1 MKSFIKG
8 IFSGTDVGQ
17 EDLDLGVWPRPIS
30 KESPQTIRNVGH
42 IDQLE
47 AGQADLKK
55 NLSQVYQILSD
66 LRSSQWATS
75 KPRFHMPHTSWQKF
89 LGVNIAE
96 IPFDLDEGVIIW
108 QKAKHDIQLVDLT
121 IDQIGPPYHEKLT
134 TVTKLFGE
142 LEEDFDELPNRIV
155 RCELLEKELSA
166 FEESLEGDETECLAW
181 CVSLIR
187 DVLDYN
193 NAENLTETHLGLL
206 KRAIKLIAEK
216 GPDCNKEDYKNLHKE
231 FLEAGIALI
240 PTTQKAIDRY
250 GQ

>member
-1 MKSFIKG
+1 MKRFTNGKLLDK
-8 IFSGTDVGQ
+8 DVAAENLEVDGWQ
-17 EDLDLGVWPRPIS
+17 KPITT

-42 IDQLE
+42 IDQLA
-47 AGQADLKK
+47 AGQADLWK
-55 NLSQVYQILSD
+55 NVKRIEQSVNYSWLFQRAT
-66 LRSSQWATS
+66 RSHL
-75 KPRFHMPHTSWQKF
+75 PGPCISWQEAADAVDIIY
-89 LGVNIAE
+89 G
-96 IPFDLDEGVIIW
+96 LDEDVSLW
-108 QKAKHDIQLVDLT
+108 QQAQLAIQP
-121 IDQIGPPYHEKLT
+121 IAPPYHEKLT

-193 NAENLTETHLGLL
+193 NAENLTETYLGLL